1 MYYRII
7 LLLCLLTST
16 TFAQTK
22 ITDLAGSWIAGKV
35 SYLSD
40 EELPDENLLKYTY
53 VKYTFSLPDRINVS
67 GIYYDLGTEHRFELK
82 GNRLLIK
89 SNAGY
94 VMNTLRILES
104 TKDKLVLVSASGDRN
119 FESPTA
125 LKYTCYSE
133 PLIQKNKPL
142 GPDDIFR
149 VQGTDTIFRS
159 GQKIYAQFDGPIY
172 EEYISYELYKK
183 DIKVRN
189 AELLTTFIVDAS
201 GKADSLR
208 IIQGINPKY
217 DKAYTQIF
225 NAAKNKWKPAMHN
238 GKPVRVLMNQRM
250 KHFPSEEMVPNHFN
264 TRKANTAYN
273 NKDYERAL
281 YYYDLAL
288 ETRPED
294 YDDLYRRGICKQ
306 MLGNIDGACS
316 DWNKVKSL
324 GSKIADELLI
334 KYCH

>member
-1 MYYRII
+1 MRYRII
-7 LLLCLLTST
+7 LLLCLSSSI

-22 ITDLAGSWIAGKV
+22 VTDLAGSWIAGKI

-53 VKYTFSLPDRINVS
+53 VKYTFSLPDKINIS
-67 GIYYDLGTEHRFELK
+67 GVYYDLGAEHRFELR

-89 SNAGY
+89 SSAGY

-104 TKDKLVLVSASGDRN
+104 TKDKLVLVSASSDGDL
-119 FESPTA
+119 ESPTA
-125 LKYTCYSE
+125 LKYTYYPE

-142 GPDDIFR
+142 DPDDIFR
-149 VQGTDTIFRS
+149 VNGRDTIFRS

-172 EEYISYELYKK
+172 QEYISYELYRK
-183 DIKVRN
+183 DVKASD
-189 AELLTTFIVDAS
+189 AELLATFIVNES
-201 GKADSLR
+201 GKADSLK
-208 IIQGINPKY
+208 IIQGISPKY

-238 GKPVRVLMNQRM
+238 GKPVPVLMNQRM
-250 KHFPSEEMVPNHFN
+250 KYFASEGMVPSLFN
-264 TRKANTAYN
+264 SGKANTAYN

-316 DWNKVKSL
+316 DWKKVKSL
-324 GSKIADELLI
+324 GSTIADALLI
-334 KYCH
+334 KHCH

>member
-1 MYYRII
+1 M
-7 LLLCLLTST
+7 
-16 TFAQTK
+16 
-22 ITDLAGSWIAGKV
+22 GSWIAGKI

-40 EELPDENLLKYTY
+40 EELPDENSLKYTY
-53 VKYTFSLPDRINVS
+53 VKYTFSAPDKLNVS
-67 GIYYDLGTEHRFELK
+67 GTYYDLGAEHRFELQ

-89 SNAGY
+89 SSAGY

-104 TKDKLVLVSASGDRN
+104 TKDKLVLVSASANGDL
-119 FESPTA
+119 ESPTA
-125 LKYTCYSE
+125 LKYTYYPE
-133 PLIQKNKPL
+133 LLIQKNKPL
-142 GPDDIFR
+142 DPDDIFR
-149 VQGTDTIFRS
+149 INGKDTIYRS
-159 GQKIYAQFDGPIY
+159 GQKIYAQFHGPIY

-183 DIKVRN
+183 NINARN
-189 AELLTTFIVDAS
+189 AELLATFIVNAS

-238 GKPVRVLMNQRM
+238 GKPVSVLMNQRM
-250 KHFPSEEMVPNHFN
+250 KYFTSEEMVPNFFH
-264 TRKANTAYN
+264 TRTANTAYN

-294 YDDLYRRGICKQ
+294 NESLYRRGICKQ
-306 MLGNIDGACS
+306 MLGNIDGACG
-316 DWNKVKSL
+316 DWKKVQSL
-324 GSKIADELLI
+324 GSKVADALLA
-334 KYCH
+334 KHCH